1 MWNGNNE
8 KQLIEGTNFFI
19 LRPNDINAD
28 SVLISDPGT
37 DTIIV
42 LLSVRATRLIPMV
55 SEHIYF
61 SPRLPVIGNAPLRLS
76 CVDHVDSLKTLIH

>member
-37 DTIIV
+37 DTFIV

-76 CVDHVDSLKTLIH
+76 CVDHVTMV